1 MSSEVIFDVAGQK
14 QALDKIEKLMVQ
26 PDFWQKDQDEISRL
40 TQERASLR
48 DQVDTWEALQ
58 GEAEDAG
65 LLVQMAEEEDDASTL
80 REIRRDVDRLEKNVS
95 ELEFRSLLG
104 ERDDK
109 RNAIVAI
116 NAGAGGTEAQDWVEM
131 LFRMYTRW
139 CENKD
144 MKTRVIDF
152 LPGDEAGIKNITF
165 TVSGPYAYGL
175 LKSEHGI
182 HRMVRISPFDAT
194 GRRHT
199 SFASVSVLPEIDTD
213 INITINESDL
223 RIDTYRASG
232 PGGQHVNKTSSAVRI
247 THNPTGIV
255 VQCQNEKS
263 QHRNKEM
270 AMKVLKAKLYER
282 ETKKREQKKQELH
295 ENQQDIAWGSQI
307 RSYVFN
313 PYQMV
318 KDHRTHLD
326 EGNVDKVMD
335 GDIDMFMDAY
345 LRMKSKS
352 G

>member
-1 MSSEVIFDVAGQK
+1 MDNQK
-14 QALDKIEKLMVQ
+14 QALEKIEKLMLS
-26 PDFWQKDQDEISRL
+26 PDFWKKDQDEISKI
-40 TQERASLR
+40 TQERAALKEQIDVWDSLKKET
-48 DQVDTWEALQ
+48 D
-58 GEAEDAG
+58 DAR
-65 LLVQMAEEEDDASTL
+65 LLTEMAQEEEDRSTL
-80 REIRRDVDRLEKNVS
+80 KEVEGDVARLKKEIEK
-95 ELEFRSLLG
+95 LEFRSLLG

-139 CENKD
+139 CENRG
-144 MKTRVIDF
+144 MKTQVIDF

-165 TVSGPYAYGL
+165 TVTGAYAYGH

-199 SFASVSVLPEIDTD
+199 SFASVSVLPEVDTD
-213 INITINESDL
+213 ITIQIDESDL
-223 RIDTYRASG
+223 RIDTFRASG
-232 PGGQHVNKTSSAVRI
+232 PGGQHVNKTSSAIRI
-247 THNPTGIV
+247 THHPTGIV

-270 AMKVLKAKLYER
+270 AMKVLKSKLYER
-282 ETKKREQKKQELH
+282 EQEKREQKKQEMH
-295 ENQQDIAWGSQI
+295 DNQQDIAWGSQI

-313 PYQMV
+313 PYRLV
-318 KDHRTHLD
+318 KDHRTQLE

-335 GDIDMFMDAY
+335 GGIDRFMDAY
-345 LRMKSKS
+345 LKWR
-352 G
+352 

>member
-48 DQVDTWEALQ
+48 DQVDTWETLQ
-58 GEAEDAG
+58 GEAEDAR

-318 KDHRTHLD
+318 KDHRSHLD